1 MTEIRASGAGA
12 KRSRRP
18 RAPKGSE
25 GGAVA
30 ITGASGFLGLNLL
43 RRILESD
50 PERSIVVADVQK
62 PPVDDKRV
70 KHYRVDLTEP
80 TADASLAAILKKER
94 VETIVH
100 AAFLTNPG
108 HDHTFAHELEVIGTM
123 HVLHALTEARVR
135 KIVVAGTT
143 MSYGANPSN
152 PNFLTE
158 EHPLRANTSA
168 RWLRDRVEAE
178 QEVKKFSGKHP
189 ETIVTVLRPCWI
201 MGPTVNNFVTRFF
214 SRAVVPTL
222 LGYDPLLQFVHEDD
236 ALDAFHAAV
245 ARDFPGV
252 YNIVGSGVLPLST
265 LLKLGGKAHL
275 SFLHLAAY
283 PLAETLW
290 LAQTTE
296 APAVFLDYIRY
307 LWVADGDK
315 ARIEMGFEPKYSTK
329 EAWMSYIGSRR
340 LRKYQAR

>member
-1 MTEIRASGAGA
+1 MTENRSSGVGA
-12 KRSRRP
+12 RRSRRP
-18 RAPKGSE
+18 RAPKAPA

-50 PERSIVVADVQK
+50 PEGSIVVVDVQK
-62 PPVDDKRV
+62 PPVDDRRV
-70 KHYRVDLTEP
+70 KYYRVDLTDP
-80 TADASLAAILKKER
+80 TADATLAGILKKER

-100 AAFLTNPG
+100 AAYLTNPG

-123 HVLHALTEARVR
+123 HVLHAISEARVR

-143 MSYGANPSN
+143 MSYGAHPSN

-158 EHPLRANTSA
+158 EHPLRSQTTD
-168 RWLRDRVEAE
+168 RWLRDRVEVE
-178 QEVKKFSGKHP
+178 HEVKKFSGKHT
-189 ETIVTVLRPCWI
+189 ETIVTVLRTCWI
-201 MGPTVNNFVTRFF
+201 MGPTVNNFVTRYF

-236 ALDAFHAAV
+236 ALDAFQAAV

-252 YNIVGSGVLPLST
+252 YNIVGRGVLPLST
-265 LLKLGGKAHL
+265 LLKLGGKAHVAI
-275 SFLHLAAY
+275 LHLAAY
-283 PLAETLW
+283 PLVQTLW
-290 LAQTTE
+290 MAQSTE
-296 APAVFLDYIRY
+296 APAAFLDYLRY

-329 EAWMSYIGSRR
+329 EAWMSFVGSRR

>member
-1 MTEIRASGAGA
+1 MAGNKPA
-12 KRSRRP
+12 GTGVKRKMRP
-18 RAPKGSE
+18 RAPRSHE

-50 PERSIVVADVQK
+50 PDRPIVVADVQK
-62 PPVDDKRV
+62 PPVDDRRV
-70 KHYRVDLTEP
+70 KYFRVDLTEP
-80 TADASLAAILKKER
+80 TADATLAGILRKEN

-108 HDHTFAHELEVIGTM
+108 HDHGFAHELEVIGTM
-123 HVLHALTEARVR
+123 HVLHAVTEARVR

-143 MSYGANPSN
+143 MSYGALPSN

-158 EHPLRANTSA
+158 EHPLRAKASA

-178 QEVKKFSGKHP
+178 HEVAKFSAKHP
-189 ETIVTVLRPCWI
+189 GTIVTMLRSCWL

-245 ARDFPGV
+245 TRDFPGI

-265 LLKLGGKAHL
+265 LLKLGGKPHL
-275 SFLHLAAY
+275 SFFHPVAY
-283 PLAETLW
+283 ALAETLW
-290 LAQTTE
+290 LAQATE
-296 APAVFLDYIRY
+296 APAAFLDFLRY

-329 EAWMSYIGSRR
+329 EAWMSFIGSRR